1 MSLAAV
7 AMMIGGMAIKSMG
20 QKQGRKQEAAMLK
33 YRAAL
38 GERAAAITARETEVN
53 IERARKRATA
63 LTEDQLANIAQG
75 VLPIGTPLNV
85 VAESVGELEKMVRDV
100 GRRGFAESERLRT
113 QSQIDRIAAKIK
125 KKAGR
130 WEVANTLMAG
140 GTKIGMFGY
149 DMGWGG

>member
-7 AMMIGGMAIKSMG
+7 AMMVAGTVMQARA
-20 QKQGRKQEAAMLK
+20 QKQAGAQQSAMLK
-33 YRAAL
+33 YRARL
-38 GERAAAITARETEVN
+38 GEHAAAITARETGVN